1 MKKTVTILLAA
12 ALLLGLLSGCAAPAA
27 PAPTDAPAPTA
38 AETPAASA
46 PAKTEPPA
54 AGTPAPSA
62 AKPSAEPA
70 AALPDLGAAAAG
82 QAFAVAM
89 TYYNGGFPEGTM
101 PEDPAFLLDAT
112 GWYAAW
118 RCRTADCDMI
128 PLSEA
133 EAFQRSIGNQGE
145 FVFYPEY
152 EDYGFAKRM
161 KTADGTVNI
170 TFPTHTQRLE
180 ELLGVTLETRLE
192 ADGGSAVSFTIVR
205 HFTSGETAEK
215 SYRMLFRPSGEEL
228 FPYRLT
234 DVVLPTKGARM
245 DPELNFDWDELMA
258 QNSLRFLLTQNR
270 AVCIRNNYF
279 EDMEN
284 WLVNLN
290 GELCVMNI
298 QPDYISGQYRGCYF
312 EYEKTP
318 EGKMRARVSGFDES
332 AGSWDRWE
340 SCIQD
345 YFASVAVMRYAG
357 TEGDLIHLQATTEYE
372 ARQDFDVDKGTLAL
386 RREAYY
392 YDPAAQPGSEMTLS
406 FPHKLPDLSFL
417 DGWNRSLRRVHLV
430 WEDYYDGGPHVREE
444 TVELPGDWEYIPAEG
459 RYGDYTIYMNRGYT
473 QSYFY
478 PGDNVDYTL
487 YLTTAKG

>member
-1 MKKTVTILLAA
+1 MKKTVTLLLAA
-12 ALLLGLLSGCAAPAA
+12 ALLLGLFSGCAASAAPTPTSEPKPAAQTPAAAA
-27 PAPTDAPAPTA
+27 PA
-38 AETPAASA
+38 E
-46 PAKTEPPA
+46 KK
-54 AGTPAPSA
+54 PSA
-62 AKPSAEPA
+62 APA
-70 AALPDLGAAAAG
+70 AASPTPDAAVPDLAETAAG

-89 TYYNGGFPEGTM
+89 AYYNGGFPEGTL

-112 GWYAAW
+112 GWYTAW

-128 PLSEA
+128 PIAEA

-170 TFPTHTQRLE
+170 AFPTHMQRLE

-192 ADGGSAVSFTIVR
+192 ADGNSAVSLTVIR
-205 HFTSGETAEK
+205 HFAGGDTAEK
-215 SYRMLFRPSGEEL
+215 SYRLLFRPSGEAD

-234 DVVLPTKGARM
+234 DVTLPAGGAKM
-245 DPELNFDWDELMA
+245 DPGLDFDWELLMA
-258 QNSLRFLLTQNR
+258 QNSLRFLLTQNQ
-270 AVCIRNNYF
+270 AICIRNNYF
-279 EDMEN
+279 DGMEN
-284 WLVNLN
+284 WLVNRD

-312 EYEKTP
+312 EYEKTA

-332 AGSWDRWE
+332 AGSWERWE

-345 YFASVAVMRYAG
+345 YFSNVAVMRLTG
-357 TEGDLIHLQATTEYE
+357 VENVIHIRAVTEYD
-372 ARQDFDVDKGTLAL
+372 ARQDFDVDRGTLAL

-392 YDPAAQPGSEMTLS
+392 YDPAAEPGSVMTLS
-406 FPHKLPDLSFL
+406 FPQKLPELSFL
-417 DGWNRSLRRVHLV
+417 DGWDKPLRRVHLV

-459 RYGDYTIYMNRGYT
+459 CYGDYTIYMNAGYT

>member
-27 PAPTDAPAPTA
+27 PSDAATPAPTEIPAAPAP
-38 AETPAASA
+38 AEA
-46 PAKTEPPA
+46 EPLA
-54 AGTPAPSA
+54 AGTPAPPA
-62 AKPSAEPA
+62 AKPAEEPTP
-70 AALPDLGAAAAG
+70 ALPDLAEAAAG

-89 TYYNGGFPEGTM
+89 AYYNGGFPEETM
-101 PEDPAFLLDAT
+101 PENPAFLLDAT

-128 PLSEA
+128 PIAEA

-170 TFPTHTQRLE
+170 AFPTHMQRLD

-192 ADGGSAVSFTIVR
+192 ADGNSAVSLTVIR
-205 HFTSGETAEK
+205 HFDSGDTTEK
-215 SYRMLFRPSGEEL
+215 SYRLLFRPSGEED

-234 DVVLPTKGARM
+234 DVTLPTRGARM
-245 DPELNFDWDELMA
+245 DPALGFDWELLMA
-258 QNSLRFLLTQNR
+258 QNSLRFLLTQNQ
-270 AVCIRNNYF
+270 AIRIQNNYF
-279 EDMEN
+279 DDMEN
-284 WLVNLN
+284 WLVNLD
-290 GELCVMNI
+290 GDLCVMNI
-298 QPDYISGQYRGCYF
+298 QPGYISGQYRGCYF
-312 EYEKTP
+312 EYEKTA
-318 EGKMRARVSGFDES
+318 EGKMCARVSGFDES
-332 AGSWDRWE
+332 AGSWERWE
-340 SCIQD
+340 SYIQD
-345 YFASVAVMRYAG
+345 FFSSAAVMRLVG
-357 TEGDLIHLQATTEYE
+357 VENDVIHIQAVTEYE
-372 ARQDFDVDKGTLAL
+372 ARQDFDVDRGTLAL
-386 RREAYY
+386 LREAYY
-392 YDPAAQPGSEMTLS
+392 YDPAAEPGSVMTLS
-406 FPHKLPDLSFL
+406 FPDKLPDLSFL
-417 DGWNRSLRRVHLV
+417 DGWNRSLRRIHLV

>member
-1 MKKTVTILLAA
+1 MKKTVTLLLAA
-12 ALLLGLLSGCAAPAA
+12 ALLLGLFSGCAASAA
-27 PAPTDAPAPTA
+27 PAPTSEPKPAA
-38 AETPAASA
+38 QTPAAAA
-46 PAKTEPPA
+46 PAEKK
-54 AGTPAPSA
+54 PSA
-62 AKPSAEPA
+62 APA
-70 AALPDLGAAAAG
+70 AASPTPAAAVPDLAETAAG

-89 TYYNGGFPEGTM
+89 AYYNGGFPEGTL

-112 GWYAAW
+112 GWYTAW

-128 PLSEA
+128 PIAEA

-170 TFPTHTQRLE
+170 AFPTHMQRLE

-192 ADGGSAVSFTIVR
+192 ADGNSAVSLTVIR
-205 HFTSGETAEK
+205 HFAGGDTAEK
-215 SYRMLFRPSGEEL
+215 SYRLLFRPSGEAD

-234 DVVLPTKGARM
+234 DVTLPAGGAKM
-245 DPELNFDWDELMA
+245 DPGLDFDWELLMA
-258 QNSLRFLLTQNR
+258 QNSLRFLLTQNQ
-270 AVCIRNNYF
+270 AICIRNNYF
-279 EDMEN
+279 DDMEN
-284 WLVNLN
+284 WLVNRR
-290 GELCVMNI
+290 GDLCVMNI

-312 EYEKTP
+312 EYEKTA

-332 AGSWDRWE
+332 AGSWERWE

-345 YFASVAVMRYAG
+345 YFSNVAVMRLTG
-357 TEGDLIHLQATTEYE
+357 VENDVIHIRAVTEYD
-372 ARQDFDVDKGTLAL
+372 ARQDFDVDRGTLAL

-392 YDPAAQPGSEMTLS
+392 YDPAAEPGSVMTLS
-406 FPHKLPDLSFL
+406 FPQKLPELSFL
-417 DGWNRSLRRVHLV
+417 DGWDKPLRRVHLV

-459 RYGDYTIYMNRGYT
+459 RYGDYTIYMNAGYT